1 MVRTGTRGRIHKE
14 GERLPKQSFS
24 DGTENEKKR
33 KREKEKEKKK
43 EEKEWKILVF
53 G

>member
-24 DGTENEKKR
+24 DGTENEKMKKR
-33 KREKEKEKKK
+33 EKEKKK